1 MLRDRGIEEVS
12 LNFAT
17 AARFMHSPDE
27 PCRARWSARLA
38 KRLDRFFQIESL
50 YRFNAKFF
58 PRWEPRYAI
67 YEGRFGLPRMALAG
81 MWAEGQLP
89 KPQLARRLPGMAPPG
104 ARAFPVRRP
113 DPPRRRADD
122 ALTSR
127 EPSVTDDRHG
137 GR

>member
-1 MLRDRGIEEVS
+1 MSR
-12 LNFAT
+12 
-17 AARFMHSPDE
+17 
-27 PCRARWSARLA
+27 RWSAALA

-89 KPQLARRLPGMAPPG
+89 KPQLARRLPGNGTAGRPG
-104 ARAFPVRRP
+104 VPRP
-113 DPPRRRADD
+113 A
-122 ALTSR
+122 A
-127 EPSVTDDRHG
+127 
-137 GR
+137 